1 MMIDFD
7 EFMKNYI
14 DEQKKQGPKFEREL
28 QRSKERM
35 DLALEIREARLSRG
49 ISKKE
54 LAKRIHRSV
63 RYVNLIE
70 DTSIQPSP
78 KMMDKIADA
87 LDYRVETKLIKA

>member
-63 RYVNLIE
+63 RYVNLVE
-70 DTSIQPSP
+70 DTSIQPSLR
-78 KMMDKIADA
+78 MMNKIANA
-87 LDYRVETKLIKA
+87 LDYHIEIKLVKA

>member
-14 DEQKKQGPKFEREL
+14 DEQKKQDPKFEREL

-63 RYVNLIE
+63 RYVDLVE
-70 DTSIQPSP
+70 DTSIRPSLR
-78 KMMDKIADA
+78 MMDKIANA
-87 LDYRVETKLIKA
+87 LDYRIEIKLVKA

>member
-1 MMIDFD
+1 MMEFN

-14 DEQKKQGPKFEREL
+14 DEQKKQDPKFEREL

-63 RYVNLIE
+63 RYVDLIE

-78 KMMDKIADA
+78 KMMDKIANA
-87 LDYRVETKLIKA
+87 LDYHIEIKLVKA